1 VRGTLGELPPGEESI
16 MATTVI
22 VPPDFESRLRLG
34 LSEVLAEHPELREV
48 LPLAAMIDDATR
60 WCA

>member
-1 VRGTLGELPPGEESI
+1 MPPGEEST